1 MREAGERG
9 SVSGTVSQAEW
20 SLGHYL
26 SPEPL
31 LQSPTWVASQVRSGR
46 QVPSYS
52 YAMNNPVRYVDRDG
66 LEPDAF
72 LAAHEAVRV
81 CGAVGCSPAELQSE
95 VRAFQEDAL
104 SVFIASVAAY
114 ASLEAAAARG
124 PAVCEAGRRTW
135 RNLSFDG
142 PSPGVWHANGRI
154 AGVRWRNSE
163 WGARLDL
170 HPLPGSPNPILHIN
184 YGPLSRGEAA
194 HIRLWDPI
202 EWWNA
207 P

>member
-1 MREAGERG
+1 MNWPASHER
-9 SVSGTVSQAEW
+9 SGR
-20 SLGHYL
+20 YL

-31 LQSPTWVASQVRSGR
+31 LQSPSWVASQLRSGR

-52 YAMNNPVRYVDRDG
+52 YALNNPVRYVDRDG

-72 LAAHEAVRV
+72 LAAHEALRV
-81 CGAVGCSPAELQSE
+81 CGAVGCSPAQFQSE

-114 ASLEAAAARG
+114 ASLEAAAARA
-124 PAVCEAGRRTW
+124 PAVCEAGRQTW

-202 EWWNA
+202 QWWNA